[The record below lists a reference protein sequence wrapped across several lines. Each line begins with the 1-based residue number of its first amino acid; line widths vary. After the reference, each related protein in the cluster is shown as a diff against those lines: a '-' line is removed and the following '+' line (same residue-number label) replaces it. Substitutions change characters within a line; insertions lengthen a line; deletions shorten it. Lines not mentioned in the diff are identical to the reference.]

1 MVVAG
6 RQAWDKEP
14 PSQGRSM
21 AEDKCHGDCGLWG
34 GRTMDERGAGEGR
47 AQGPWAGLRRALYRT
62 RPRKGQ

>member
-21 AEDKCHGDCGLWG
+21 AEDKCHRDCGFG
-34 GRTMDERGAGEGR
+34 GGWTMDERGAGKGR
-47 AQGPWAGLRRALYRT
+47 AQGPWAGLRLALYRT